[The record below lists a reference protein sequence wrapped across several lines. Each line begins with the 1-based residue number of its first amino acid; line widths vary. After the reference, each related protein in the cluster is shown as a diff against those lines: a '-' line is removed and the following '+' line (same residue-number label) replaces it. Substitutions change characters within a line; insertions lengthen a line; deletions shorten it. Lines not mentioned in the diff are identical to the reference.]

1 LCVVLQNTIV
11 CTELAV
17 EFEWDDANLDH
28 IALHGVEPEEVEDA
42 FADSRR
48 KSADAYS
55 VPGERRAAI
64 LGRTDDG
71 RLLYVVFTRRDGRVR
86 TVTARDATTRER
98 RRYERK

>member
-1 LCVVLQNTIV
+1 V
-11 CTELAV
+11 EL
-17 EFEWDDANLDH
+17 EWDDANLEH
-28 IALHGVEPEEVEDA
+28 IALHGIQPEEVEEA

-71 RLLYVVFTRRDGRVR
+71 RLLYVVFTRRSGHIR
-86 TVTARDATTRER
+86 TVTARDATDRER
-98 RRYERK
+98 WRCERR